1 MSEPK
6 TSRALV
12 IAVVVLMLA
21 MATGGWILGSANP
34 RGTFPSEA
42 SPEAGFARDM
52 QTHHH
57 QAVQLSMI
65 IREHS
70 ANNAVRSMAYDIALT
85 QQQQSGQMYAW
96 LEIWG
101 LPQTGE
107 SMTWMS
113 DLLTDDGTHAAHGTA
128 APGKAHTMASMG
140 MASAADI
147 DKLTAAR
154 GSTADRQFLTLMI
167 AHHKGGVEM
176 AQAYLQ
182 RGNDPMVT
190 AFANKIVMTQQAEIS
205 ALTQLL
211 AQLS

>member
-1 MSEPK
+1 MSKTK
-6 TSRALV
+6 TSRSLIIAL
-12 IAVVVLMLA
+12 VVLMLA

-34 RGTFPSEA
+34 RSNFPSEA

-52 QTHHH
+52 QTHHQ

-65 IREHS
+65 VREHS
-70 ANNAVRSMAYDIALT
+70 TNDAVRSFAYDIALT

-96 LEIWG
+96 LELWG

-113 DLLTDDGTHAAHGTA
+113 SLLSEDAGHSSHGNVTA
-128 APGKAHTMASMG
+128 GAEHTMDSMG
-140 MASAADI
+140 MASPEEI
-147 DKLTAAR
+147 QKLTAAR
-154 GSTADRQFLTLMI
+154 GAAADKQFLTLMI
-167 AHHKGGVEM
+167 AHHHGGVEM

-182 RGNDPMVT
+182 RGDDPMVT
-190 AFANKIVMTQQAEIS
+190 SFANKIIMTQQAEIS

-211 AQLS
+211 TQLS

>member
-6 TSRALV
+6 TSRALI
-12 IAVVVLMLA
+12 IAVVALMLA

-34 RGTFPSEA
+34 RSTSPSEA

-52 QTHHH
+52 QTHHN

-70 ANNAVRSMAYDIALT
+70 TNASVRSMAYDIALT

-96 LEIWG
+96 LQTWG

-107 SMTWMS
+107 SMAWMS
-113 DLLTDDGTHAAHGTA
+113 DLITEDSSHAGHGTTT
-128 APGKAHTMASMG
+128 PGQTHSMDSMG
-140 MASAADI
+140 MASANDI

-154 GSTADRQFLTLMI
+154 GTDAERQFLTLMI

-182 RGNDPMVT
+182 RGDDPMVT
-190 AFANKIVMTQQAEIS
+190 AFANKIVMTQKAEIS
-205 ALTQLL
+205 AFSQLLTQL
-211 AQLS
+211 S

>member
-12 IAVVVLMLA
+12 AAVVLLMLA
-21 MATGGWILGSANP
+21 MAAGGWILGSANP
-34 RGTFPSEA
+34 RSTFPSEA

-65 IREHS
+65 ILEHS
-70 ANNAVRSMAYDIALT
+70 TNNAVRSMAYDIALT

-96 LEIWG
+96 LETWG

-107 SMTWMS
+107 SMTWM
-113 DLLTDDGTHAAHGTA
+113 DGLLIEDDAHAGHGSI
-128 APGKAHTMASMG
+128 APGRPHTMASMG
-140 MASAADI
+140 MASAQDI
-147 DKLTAAR
+147 TELTAAR
-154 GSTADRQFLTLMI
+154 GDEADRRFLTLMI
-167 AHHKGGVEM
+167 AHHVGGVEM

-182 RGNDPMVT
+182 RGKNPMVT

-205 ALTQLL
+205 ALNQLL
-211 AQLS
+211 TELN

>member
-12 IAVVVLMLA
+12 IAVVALMLA

-34 RGTFPSEA
+34 RSNFPSEA

-52 QTHHH
+52 QTHHN

-65 IREHS
+65 VRERS
-70 ANNAVRSMAYDIALT
+70 TNTAVRSMAYDIALT
-85 QQQQSGQMYAW
+85 QQQQSGQMFAW
-96 LEIWG
+96 LETWG

-113 DLLTDDGTHAAHGTA
+113 GLLGEDALHAGHRSTVADE
-128 APGKAHTMASMG
+128 PHTMDSMG
-140 MASAADI
+140 MASQADI
-147 DKLTAAR
+147 AKLTAAR
-154 GSTADRQFLTLMI
+154 STAADRQFLTLMI

-176 AQAYLQ
+176 AEAYLQ
-182 RGNDPMVT
+182 RGDNPLVA
-190 AFANKIVMTQQAEIS
+190 AFANKIVMTQLAEIS

>member
-12 IAVVVLMLA
+12 FAVVLLMLA

-34 RGTFPSEA
+34 RSTFPSEA

-70 ANNAVRSMAYDIALT
+70 THPAVRSMAYDIALT

-96 LEIWG
+96 LETWG

-107 SMTWMS
+107 SMTWMNN
-113 DLLTDDGTHAAHGTA
+113 LLTEDDAHAAHGSAT
-128 APGKAHTMASMG
+128 PGQTHTMASMG
-140 MASAADI
+140 MASATDI

-154 GSTADRQFLTLMI
+154 GTEADRQFLTLMI
-167 AHHKGGVEM
+167 AHHTGGVEM
-176 AQAYLQ
+176 ARAYLE
-182 RGNDPMVT
+182 RGNDPMAA
-190 AFANKIVMTQQAEIS
+190 AFANKIVMTQNAEIS
-205 ALTQLL
+205 ALTRLL